1 MAETVTI
8 PVELNVELS
17 VEQLVQ
23 SIRQLSAARKKE
35 VLEALEDLFFG
46 LLIAETEGDE
56 MLSRETA
63 MAHIERIEEQGT
75 V

>member
-8 PVELNVELS
+8 PVELS
-17 VEQLVQ
+17 VEQLAQ
-23 SIRQLSAARKKE
+23 AIRRLSATWKKE

-56 MLSRETA
+56 MLSREA
-63 MAHIERIEEQGT
+63 AVAYIEQIEAQGAS
-75 V
+75 

>member
-1 MAETVTI
+1 MTETVMI

-23 SIRQLSAARKKE
+23 AIRQLSAARKKQ

-46 LLIAETEGDE
+46 LLIAETDGDE
-56 MLSRETA
+56 MLSRDAA
-63 MAHIERIEEQGT
+63 MAQIERIEAQGT
-75 V
+75 E